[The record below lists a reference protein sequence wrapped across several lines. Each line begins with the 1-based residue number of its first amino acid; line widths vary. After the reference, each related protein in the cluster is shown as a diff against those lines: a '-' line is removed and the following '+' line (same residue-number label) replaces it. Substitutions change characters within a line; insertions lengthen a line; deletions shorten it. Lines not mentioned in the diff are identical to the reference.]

1 MPDRL
6 GYRSKMGVVVPS
18 TNTVMEPELYAMAP
32 HGVTFHI
39 ARMYLA
45 QSAMGS
51 AEQAQAVVQAFQAAL
66 AVAIRDVM
74 TMEPDHLLIG
84 VSALSFMGGV
94 AGHQHFKEG
103 LKQTASIPITT
114 AAEAAIAALQC
125 YKAKRLGLLSPHPA
139 MLDSHYTQFFSESGY
154 DVVKLY
160 RLDCPNTLAIAA
172 VDEVTIRT
180 ALYELCEAG
189 VDAIVQV
196 GTDLVMTRLADEAER
211 WLGKPVIAITAAM
224 LWHAL
229 RTSNITDQLH
239 GLGSLLQDH

>member
-18 TNTVMEPELYAMAP
+18 TNTVMEPELYAMALP
-32 HGVTFHI
+32 GVTFHI

-51 AEQAQAVVQAFQAAL
+51 AEQAQAVVEAFRSAL

-74 TMEPDHLLIG
+74 TMDPDHLLIG

-94 AGHQHFKEG
+94 AGHQRFKEG
-103 LKQTASIPITT
+103 LQQTAPIPTTT

-125 YKAKRLGLLSPHPA
+125 YEGKRLGLLSPHPA
-139 MLDSHYTQFFSESGY
+139 MLDAHYTQFFSESGY
-154 DVVKLY
+154 EVVKLH

-172 VDEVTIRT
+172 VDEGTIRT
-180 ALYELCEAG
+180 ALYALCEAG

-229 RTSNITDQLH
+229 RASGMADQMH
-239 GLGSLLQDH
+239 GLGSLLRDH

>member
-1 MPDRL
+1 MPDIL
-6 GYRSKMGVVVPS
+6 GYRAKMGVVVPS
-18 TNTVMEPELYAMAP
+18 TNTTMEPELYAMAP

-45 QSAMGS
+45 QTAIGS
-51 AEQAQAVVQAFQAAL
+51 AEEAQAVVQAFRAAL
-66 AVAIRDVM
+66 QVAIRDVL

-94 AGHQHFKEG
+94 AGHTRFKEALG
-103 LKQTASIPITT
+103 QTTAVPITT

-125 YKAKRLGLLSPHPA
+125 YEVTRLGLLSPHPP
-139 MLDSHYTQFFSESGY
+139 MLDAHYTQFFRESGY
-154 DVVKLY
+154 EVVQLH
-160 RLDCPNTLAIAA
+160 RIDCPNTLAIAM
-172 VDEVTIRT
+172 VDEGAIRT
-180 ALYELCEAG
+180 ALHTLCEVR

-211 WLGKPVIAITAAM
+211 WLGKPVIAVNTAM

-229 RTSNITDQLH
+229 RTSGMSDQMQ
-239 GLGSLLQDH
+239 GVGSLLREH